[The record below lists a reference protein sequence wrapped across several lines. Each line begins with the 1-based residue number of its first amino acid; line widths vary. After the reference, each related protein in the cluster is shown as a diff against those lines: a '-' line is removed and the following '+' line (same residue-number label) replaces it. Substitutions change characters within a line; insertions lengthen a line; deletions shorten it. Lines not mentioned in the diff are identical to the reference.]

1 MTIEEFIEARLAEDE
16 TIARGAIDPNRP
28 GTNWHWVVT
37 HNGTPL
43 PDGEEAQAL
52 DDGHHLS
59 LRTLEE
65 FPLSWDPPSTLPA
78 FIIGADGGFPG
89 GLRHI
94 ARQDPA
100 RELREVKFKRRV
112 LGLHEPE
119 QSAQYDDLVIHMV
132 PIVRCVECTGD
143 SAPVLWPCEE
153 IRALAA
159 VWSDHP
165 DYRPEWA
172 VDGGGP

>member
-1 MTIEEFIEARLAEDE
+1 MSDPITDFIEQRLAEDE

-28 GTNWHWVVT
+28 GANWRWETT
-37 HNGTPL
+37 HTGTPV

-94 ARQDPA
+94 ARHDPA
-100 RELREVKFKRRV
+100 RVLR
-112 LGLHEPE
+112 
-119 QSAQYDDLVIHMV
+119 QSAAMRLILVEHARTPGGRCSVCRDFDDRRNYD
-132 PIVRCVECTGD
+132 G
-143 SAPVLWPCEE
+143 AAYPCPTV
-153 IRALAA
+153 RALTAI
-159 VWSDHP
+159 WSDHP
-165 DYRPEWA
+165 DYRPEWD
-172 VDGGGP
+172 VDGGGSAV